1 MIEFDDVTKVYGD
14 GTEAV
19 RGIDLTVPDGEILTL
34 VGPSGCGKTTTMKM
48 VNNLISPTAG
58 EIRVDGRPT
67 ESVPQTELRRDIG
80 YVIQDIGLFEHY
92 TIEENIGIVPEI
104 IGWSQEEIDERVDEL
119 LDVVQLP
126 AELKQNYPSELS
138 GGQRQRVGVARAL
151 AAHPSIMLMDEPF
164 GALDPITRNR
174 LQEELLDIIST
185 VDVTIIFVTHDI
197 DEAIKMGSS
206 VAVMR
211 DGEVVQHGNPVD
223 VLSDPVPFVDTFVG
237 EEKTLKQLGLLTV
250 GEVMQPPDERG
261 MPGGPSLSPEDSLR
275 TAAQSFLA
283 DDRSS
288 LPVVRDD
295 TQVGTLGLDDIRQ
308 AISTDTD
315 PLLEQQ

>member
-1 MIEFDDVTKVYGD
+1 MIEFNNVTKVYGD

-19 RGIDLTVPDGEILTL
+19 SGIDLTVPEGEILTL

-48 VNNLISPTAG
+48 VNNLISPTSG
-58 EIRVDGRPT
+58 EIRVDGRST
-67 ESVPQTELRRDIG
+67 ESIPQTELRRDIG

-104 IGWSQEEIDERVDEL
+104 IGWNQSEIDERVDEL
-119 LDVVQLP
+119 LNVVQLP
-126 AELKQNYPSELS
+126 AELKENYPSELS

-151 AAHPSIMLMDEPF
+151 AANPRIMLMDEPF
-164 GALDPITRNR
+164 GALDPITRDQ
-174 LQEELLDIIST
+174 LQQELLDIIST

-211 DGEVVQHGNPVD
+211 DGEVVQHGKPVD

-237 EEKTLKQLGLLTV
+237 EERTLKQLGVLTV
-250 GEVMQPPDERG
+250 EEVMKSSDDRDGSNQR
-261 MPGGPSLSPEDSLR
+261 SLSPGDTLR
-275 TAAQSFLA
+275 TAVQAFLA
-283 DDRSS
+283 DDHSS
-288 LPVVRDD
+288 LPVLDD
-295 TQVGTLGLDDIRQ
+295 GSQVGTLSLEDIRQ
-308 AISTDTD
+308 ALGTKTDR
-315 PLLEQQ
+315 LLESQ